1 MDAAGTW
8 FGRAGLLCE
17 PAGIDVIDFALGDA
31 VAILPDS
38 QANWPEKSGREAG
51 WRFLGSDRDS
61 AGVPTFRTANDTL
74 YIEERIAPVA
84 AVGGAHLVREF
95 IIRAKSEPIGVT
107 VRAWT
112 APGIVAG
119 TDVDG
124 SGERN
129 TATPNIVGW
138 KAENG
143 PTIFVTGGPA
153 FVRKSDA
160 NNPTSPREL
169 LVPVGFR
176 TGSDPERP
184 YEARILLEYAW

>member
-1 MDAAGTW
+1 M
-8 FGRAGLLCE
+8 
-17 PAGIDVIDFALGDA
+17 IDFALGDA
-31 VAILPDS
+31 VAIMPNS

-95 IIRAKSEPIGVT
+95 IIRAKSEPVGVT

-119 TDVDG
+119 TGVAG
-124 SGERN
+124 TGVAGTGERN
-129 TATPNIVGW
+129 TATPNVVGW
-138 KAENG
+138 KTENG

-153 FVRKSDA
+153 FVRAVDTSDQ
-160 NNPTSPREL
+160 TSASEL

-184 YEARILLEYAW
+184 YEARIRLEYVW